1 MENTNVVDK
10 TVDAVRLSVFEP
22 ASSVESKLFGASE
35 IKDIVMDRNEFTLT
49 LSGSHRSGV
58 KVGKRIAYR
67 NVALGTAAVFL
78 IAPAVAQWTLY
89 HFQKKKNKR

>member
-10 TVDAVRLSVFEP
+10 TMDAVRLSVFEP

-35 IKDIVMDRNEFTLT
+35 IKDIVMDRNEFSLT
-49 LSGSHRSGV
+49 LLGSHQSGV

-78 IAPAVAQWTLY
+78 AAPTVALWTFN
-89 HFQKKKNKR
+89 HFQKKKKNR